1 MPRKASLSSAA
12 SLPRHFIQ
20 ERFVICSPGAQS
32 LRKVMG
38 AIRDS
43 QKVRLLAL
51 FGESWKH
58 APALVMLVSF
68 YGLGIPGAHSP
79 R

>member
-1 MPRKASLSSAA
+1 M
-12 SLPRHFIQ
+12 
-20 ERFVICSPGAQS
+20 
-32 LRKVMG
+32 RKVMG